1 VSSIVSSNNY
11 LKALMH
17 SERPFLV
24 GRLGGNECNIVFRE
38 HQESNIFKYSI
49 RERIAAWTVAGIFP
63 PTGHNLKNFSKI
75 YMKALENS
83 DCLAEWPSGLQ
94 PSVDFISN
102 SLDSN
107 IPRIR
112 FAVLD
117 IFDCAEHVA
126 INELWIQSLE
136 NKSVLVVHPF
146 SKSFSMQMNRIDKV
160 HNTPILPNFKATFY
174 APPQSNGLKI
184 SMKSYVK
191 NLEICMKEIDLMS
204 KKTNFDFALIAA
216 GGYGLPLAS
225 FLKNLGI
232 SSIYV
237 GGALQLYFGVL
248 GNRWTNRPNLR
259 DFKTKNWLDH
269 PLEEP
274 PHGFKLVENG
284 SYW

>member
-1 VSSIVSSNNY
+1 MLSD
-11 LKALMH
+11 K
-17 SERPFLV
+17 PFLV
-24 GRLGGNECNIVFRE
+24 GRLGGNECNIVFRQY
-38 HQESNIFKYSI
+38 QESDIYKYSI

-63 PTGHNLKNFSKI
+63 PTRHNLKKFSKL
-75 YMKALENS
+75 YMNALENS

-102 SLDSN
+102 SLDSKV
-107 IPRIR
+107 PRIR
-112 FAVLD
+112 FGVLD

-136 NKSVLVVHPF
+136 KKSVLVVHPF
-146 SKSFSMQMNRIDKV
+146 SESFSKQMSRINEV
-160 HNTPILPNFKATFY
+160 HKTPILPNFKATFY

-191 NLEICMKEIDLMS
+191 NLEICMREIDLMS
-204 KKTNFDFALIAA
+204 KKTTFDFALIAA

-248 GNRWTNRPNLR
+248 GNRWKDRPNLSEFR
-259 DFKTKNWLDH
+259 TKNWLEH
-269 PLEEP
+269 PLEKP
-274 PHGFKLVENG
+274 PRGFQLVENG